1 MTTKAVPRKHI
12 FLSVLAVA
20 IIALF
25 AAQQLTDSGPPQNHA
40 GYPWEVKRLAS
51 GHNQVFSLT
60 LGQSTLSEAEHLFRE
75 VAELT
80 LFSAEGSEPVVEA
93 FFEEVKIAGLKAKMV
108 MAMDIPQAQL
118 HGMFERGVRIATLG
132 SGTRKVTL
140 AYADAQL
147 VRTTPIESITYLP
160 AINLS
165 AELVEKRFGLPAEK
179 LPDPSSDAVHWLYP
193 DLGVDIALSEESR
206 EVIQYVQ
213 PANFAALVAP
223 LKQPPTDSASQ

>member
-12 FLSVLAVA
+12 FLSVVAFA

-40 GYPWEVKRLAS
+40 GYPWEVKLLES

-80 LFSAEGSEPVVEA
+80 LFSDEGSEPVVEA

-108 MAMDIPQAQL
+108 MAMDIPQTQID
-118 HGMFERGVRIATLG
+118 GMFERGVRIATLG

-140 AYADAQL
+140 AYTDAQL

-193 DLGVDIALSEESR
+193 DLGVDIAVSEENR

-213 PANFAALVAP
+213 PDNFAALVAP
-223 LKQPPTDSASQ
+223 LKQPPTDSVSQ